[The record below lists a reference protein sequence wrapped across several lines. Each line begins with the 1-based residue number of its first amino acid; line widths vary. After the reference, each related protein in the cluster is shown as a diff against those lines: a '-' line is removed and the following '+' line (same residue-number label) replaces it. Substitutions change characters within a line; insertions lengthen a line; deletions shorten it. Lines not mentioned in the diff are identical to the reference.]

1 MKGLTI
7 HSAFFNPKT
16 KERRLIYLLPSVRN
30 RMSIDRFVVVKLFPQ
45 PGRYSVKWWGGT
57 SLDETISRWNTNE
70 PYMPS
75 VHEDARAMELVKA
88 ISQA

>member
-1 MKGLTI
+1 MKLTL

-16 KERRLIYLLPSVRN
+16 MERRLVYAIS
-30 RMSIDRFVVVKLFPQ
+30 DEKFVVVKLFPT

-70 PYMPS
+70 PYRPS
-75 VHEDARAMELVKA
+75 VHEDARALELVQA